1 MFSLQ
6 ISLCISHLST
16 VHDPVGSPNCGSE
29 CFIRTKL
36 NQRNSVVI
44 LEVSLAFRLME
55 KYRRIECTNIAPPIE
70 VHPSTWQTEAKEY
83 DNKRNCQ
90 AAIAPS
96 ARDVIVL

>member
-1 MFSLQ
+1 
-6 ISLCISHLST
+6 
-16 VHDPVGSPNCGSE
+16 
-29 CFIRTKL
+29 
-36 NQRNSVVI
+36 
-44 LEVSLAFRLME
+44 ME